1 MVINLDEVGIEPGQ
15 ILADGVRQWRAE
27 CGVGQ
32 FKIGQSLMRG
42 GKLDMEVVAA
52 QSYYGQPFQKY
63 PPMEWLGILFVDP
76 DGVLSSLLL
85 KKESRENF
93 LELLRQLKLKRKS
106 VLGQSIRASMSQRS
120 GQGRDDKGN
129 TIAVSY
135 FAVEFELN
143 EKPAKYSAAIADL
156 HNTMDCNKL
165 LTFRENAAVESKSQI
180 IAAVRASA

>member
-1 MVINLDEVGIEPGQ
+1 MVIDLDEVGIEPGH

-42 GKLDMEVVAA
+42 NKLDMEVVAA

-76 DGVLSSLLL
+76 DGVLSTVLL

-93 LELLRQLKLKRKS
+93 LELLRTLKLKGKS
-106 VLGQSIRASMSQRS
+106 ALGTSIRASMAQRS

-129 TIAVSY
+129 VIAVSY

-143 EKPAKYSAAIADL
+143 EKPAKYAPAIAAL
-156 HNTMDCNKL
+156 RNELDCNALIAFKE
-165 LTFRENAAVESKSQI
+165 TPAVESKSQVL
-180 IAAVRASA
+180 AAVRASA